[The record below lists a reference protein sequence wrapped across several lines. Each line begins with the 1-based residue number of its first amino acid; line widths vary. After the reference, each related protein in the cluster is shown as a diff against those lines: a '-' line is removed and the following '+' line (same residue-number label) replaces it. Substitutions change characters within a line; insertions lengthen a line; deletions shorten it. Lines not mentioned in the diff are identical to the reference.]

1 MGYFPQQTA
10 AQPRRT
16 ANPVVGRAI
25 PATDVTGQWA
35 SPSSR
40 KVSSLRSPPTN
51 AQHRASILAG
61 LSLTPR
67 VPVAFALTRSARA
80 ITGDRTLIS
89 ARARLPSRGIITS
102 YPVPVSSFHFNVLGW
117 SYALPARGQAKPAR
131 LTPRPYHR
139 ALMRPS
145 RSPNGPCGQHPASQR
160 HSARLPWHSSAER
173 AA

>member
-25 PATDVTGQWA
+25 PASDVTGQWA

-40 KVSSLRSPPTN
+40 NVSSLRSQPTN
-51 AQHRASILAG
+51 AHHRASILAG

-80 ITGDRTLIS
+80 ITGDRPPLS

-102 YPVPVSSFHFNVLGW
+102 FPVPISRFHFDALGW

-139 ALMRPS
+139 ALTRPAQTAALCD
-145 RSPNGPCGQHPASQR
+145 PGGPATRLTAPFRPAFMAQFG
-160 HSARLPWHSSAER
+160 
-173 AA
+173 